1 VTRDDCIAI
10 ETDAILI
17 LVHRSSTSSRPPH
30 SQQKQQRDTNGP
42 HAGYGER
49 HHSGG
54 CFFSIEAQHISSST

>member
-1 VTRDDCIAI
+1 MQ
-10 ETDAILI
+10 
-17 LVHRSSTSSRPPH
+17 SSSLFIVVPLPSRPPH

-54 CFFSIEAQHISSST
+54 RFFSIEAHHISSST